1 MTIFVKQYNIGT
13 LLIFE
18 DIKIATI
25 TKTESGTWKA
35 IIRRKGW
42 PTVAKTFRIKR
53 DAEDWARTTE
63 DDIIRGIYSP
73 RSQSEKMTLSSAI
86 ERYLKEVT
94 PTKKDSTQQRET
106 GRSKQLDS
114 SLGKY
119 SLAAL
124 NTEIIANYRDNRL
137 TEGKSNNTVRLE
149 LALLSHIYTTAI
161 QEWNI
166 GITQYP

>member
-1 MTIFVKQYNIGT
+1 MSTVLN
-13 LLIFE
+13 FE

-25 TKTESGTWKA
+25 TKTKSGKWRA
-35 IIRRKGW
+35 LSRLQGW
-42 PTVAKTFRIKR
+42 PSVSKTFRIKR
-53 DAEDWARTTE
+53 DAEDWSRTTE
-63 DDIIRGIYSP
+63 DEIIRGIYSP

-86 ERYLKEVT
+86 KRYLKEVT
-94 PTKKDSTQQRET
+94 PTKKASTQQREI
-106 GRSKQLDS
+106 GRSKLLDS

-124 NTEIIANYRDNRL
+124 NSNIISDFRDSRL
-137 TEGKSNNTVRLE
+137 EDGKSNNTVRLE

-166 GITQYP
+166 GITSQPSS